1 MEVRTLELNII
12 SAQGLKKVS
21 TFGHDTCYAVAYIY
35 SNDTKAT
42 GVDRDGGENPSWNSK
57 VTLTCD
63 DKLLRKG
70 SRSHITVE
78 IYSYGSV
85 SNKLVGTAAISLLDV
100 GKQQAGQPQFMAYEV
115 RRPSGKV
122 RGVLNVSVKVGE
134 KQTVNH
140 SGQAYSGPSSVD
152 SKQRNPKVP
161 QVQDVSSLTGYTQT
175 YPPVQ
180 SYPPPNWSTQGGT
193 STATA
198 PYPPT
203 ANNGVSVYPPP
214 KSSSEARGRED
225 GSNAGVVVYPPPKPE
240 GDSSSTSISGSDSKD
255 EEPVMAYPAY
265 TPPPQYGQDY
275 GQQFYGAPQ
284 YYGAEYVT
292 GPQGYY
298 YPGAQPAY
306 GYQQQQYQ
314 YSEPH
319 RRHHGGPG
327 VGFLGAA
334 LGGLLVGDLIGN
346 IF

>member
-21 TFGHDTCYAVAYIY
+21 TFGHDTCYAVAYVY
-35 SNDTKAT
+35 SNDKKAT

-57 VTLTCD
+57 
-63 DKLLRKG
+63 
-70 SRSHITVE
+70 
-78 IYSYGSV
+78 
-85 SNKLVGTAAISLLDV
+85 
-100 GKQQAGQPQFMAYEV
+100 
-115 RRPSGKV
+115 
-122 RGVLNVSVKVGE
+122 
-134 KQTVNH
+134 
-140 SGQAYSGPSSVD
+140 AYSAPASVD
-152 SKQRNPKVP
+152 AKQRNPKVP
-161 QVQDVSSLTGYTQT
+161 QVQDVPSLTGYTQT

-214 KSSSEARGRED
+214 KFEARGRED

-240 GDSSSTSISGSDSKD
+240 GDSSSTSTASSDLKD
-255 EEPVMAYPAY
+255 EEPVMAYPAHP
-265 TPPPQYGQDY
+265 PPPQYGQDY

-284 YYGAEYVT
+284 YYGAAYVT

-314 YSEPH
+314 YSEPYQKY
-319 RRHHGGPG
+319 HGDRSSGSSA

-334 LGGLLVGDLIGN
+334 LGGLLVGDVIGN